1 MYTLMSASV
10 LALDLTRHPSGAAV
24 ADVVD
29 TALSLTAQSLV
40 PAHGATGSAGG
51 GTVDLERAA
60 ARARLLATADRA
72 PRVEQALRSV
82 SQSLA
87 AGVATSELQVLRAAL
102 VGRLDDLVA
111 LLVGELGALPAP
123 VVDVA
128 VDRAVAAWTQTAE
141 GVDPADL
148 ARLCAPWHE
157 LVGEL
162 PPLPPASGDVRAL
175 LALLEA
181 VARTGT
187 GAWSLLDRAHE
198 AQHRG
203 LRWSELMHEASC
215 AALDADRTADVA
227 RWQLSAVRAVTG
239 TGHAARTC
247 SPGAVMSVVG
257 AVQALAVRDVL
268 PPGVADGLLGP
279 VRAAGLPA

>member
-29 TALSLTAQSLV
+29 TALSPDLARL
-40 PAHGATGSAGG
+40 ATGPDGSAAG

-72 PRVEQALRSV
+72 PRLEQALRTV

-87 AGVATSELQVLRAAL
+87 AGAPTSELRVLRAAL

-111 LLVGELGALPAP
+111 LLVRELGDHLPAP
-123 VVDVA
+123 VVDVV
-128 VDRAVAAWTQTAE
+128 VDRAVAAWTETAE

-148 ARLCAPWHE
+148 ARLRAPWRE

-162 PPLPPASGDVRAL
+162 PPLPPTTGDVRAL
-175 LALLEA
+175 LGLLEA
-181 VARTGT
+181 VARSGS

-198 AQHRG
+198 AQHRALG
-203 LRWSELMHEASC
+203 WSELMHEASR
-215 AALDADRTADVA
+215 AAVEAGHTADVA
-227 RWQLSAVRAVTG
+227 RWQLSAVRAAG
-239 TGHAARTC
+239 ATGHVVRTC
-247 SPGAVMSVVG
+247 APGAVMSVVG
-257 AVQALAVRDVL
+257 AVQALAVLDVL
-268 PPGVADGLLGP
+268 PPDVADGLLGP
-279 VRAAGLPA
+279 VRAVGLHA